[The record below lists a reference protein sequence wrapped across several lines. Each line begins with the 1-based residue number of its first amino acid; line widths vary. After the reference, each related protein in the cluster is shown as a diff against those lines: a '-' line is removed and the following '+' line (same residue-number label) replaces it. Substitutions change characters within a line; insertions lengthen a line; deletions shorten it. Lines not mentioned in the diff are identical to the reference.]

1 MAAKL
6 ILHIETGQ
14 LAGKRFEIPPGGLRF
29 GRSSSND
36 VHIPDEE
43 LSRNHC
49 FFEEY
54 NGDVRLTDLA
64 SANGTILNGVS
75 LGADSVLL
83 SAGDIIEAGTT
94 RIKILSAD
102 DIKPVGGDEI
112 SSVDLGLS
120 VSHSTVTPIDA
131 NKEKP
136 TKKRGVFSYVIWAVA
151 LACVVAAALC
161 FLMPQVEDPSS
172 IPQPVAATEVD
183 SVVKEFYYEKVEAD
197 SNGIFRYELKLSGDG
212 VLHVKIDDV
221 PNEDRHVSK
230 SRPLDERSLKRLNEI
245 LAFSQM
251 RNIDR
256 EYAGPDS
263 EPPKL
268 ESWNL
273 KVVYSSRVRQVR
285 IENTQ
290 EPELFRQI
298 REKLEAFT
306 KNELG
311 VWAIQYSRDKLIEL
325 AQEKIA
331 LGKLKWEDRDVN
343 YGNLSQSI
351 DAYNEAF
358 FYLETI
364 NPKPDFAAEARE
376 GLDQSKKEH
385 ETRYNNQ
392 RFLADRA
399 INLGQWSEAQK
410 ELKVLMEMVP
420 DRADERNREAA
431 AKLIDVERRMTKG
444 GKR

>member
-1 MAAKL
+1 
-6 ILHIETGQ
+6 
-14 LAGKRFEIPPGGLRF
+14 
-29 GRSSSND
+29 
-36 VHIPDEE
+36 
-43 LSRNHC
+43 
-49 FFEEY
+49 
-54 NGDVRLTDLA
+54 
-64 SANGTILNGVS
+64 
-75 LGADSVLL
+75 
-83 SAGDIIEAGTT
+83 
-94 RIKILSAD
+94 
-102 DIKPVGGDEI
+102 
-112 SSVDLGLS
+112 
-120 VSHSTVTPIDA
+120 
-131 NKEKP
+131 
-136 TKKRGVFSYVIWAVA
+136 
-151 LACVVAAALC
+151 
-161 FLMPQVEDPSS
+161 
-172 IPQPVAATEVD
+172 
-183 SVVKEFYYEKVEAD
+183 
-197 SNGIFRYELKLSGDG
+197 
-212 VLHVKIDDV
+212 
-221 PNEDRHVSK
+221 
-230 SRPLDERSLKRLNEI
+230 
-245 LAFSQM
+245 M

-325 AQEKIA
+325 AREKIA

-364 NPKPDFAAEARE
+364 NPKPDFVAEARE
-376 GLDQSKKEH
+376 GLDASKKEH